1 MARSRTEGADWNP
14 ESYGRFRDLRVR
26 PALDL
31 MARVGELPAG
41 KVIDLGCGAGAVGA
55 ALADRWPGRKIVG
68 VDASPAMIGNA
79 AATGV
84 YRRCDLAD
92 IRTWEPGKPPALI
105 FSNAALH
112 WLDDHATLLPRLA
125 GLLAPTGVLAV
136 QMPMQWGAPSH
147 RFLRDLATEMFP
159 DRFDFTGW
167 EPPVAPPLD
176 YARMLAPLGEVDVWT
191 TDYIHRLGSEGAVH
205 PVRRFTES
213 TALRPFAAKLNE
225 SELAGF
231 LVRYE
236 GALDAAY
243 PAEPDGTVLFP
254 FRRLFL
260 VLRVA

>member
-1 MARSRTEGADWNP
+1 MTRPRTESADWNP

-68 VDASPAMIGNA
+68 VDASPAMIGKA
-79 AATGV
+79 AATGA
-84 YRRCDLAD
+84 YHRCDLAD
-92 IRTWEPGKPPALI
+92 IRRWEPGKPPALI

-112 WLDDHATLLPRLA
+112 WLDDHAALLPRLA
-125 GLLAPTGVLAV
+125 GLLAPGGVLAV

-147 RFLRDLATEMFP
+147 RFLRDLAAEMFP
-159 DRFDFTGW
+159 DRFDFSGW
-167 EPPVAPPLD
+167 VAPVAPPLD
-176 YARMLAPLGEVDVWT
+176 YARMLAPLGEVDVWS
-191 TDYIHRLGSEGAVH
+191 TDYIQRLAPEGAVH
-205 PVRRFTES
+205 PVRRFTEA

-260 VLRVA
+260 GLRVA